1 MEWTPTE
8 RQHLAAA
15 LNHIDRAK
23 ESLKT
28 RGKWRRRDQLS
39 YVQQA
44 VQPRRDPTAGRV
56 IRTHPIR
63 HDSDKAHGVFPNPN
77 EKANRINAA
86 S

>member
-1 MEWTPTE
+1 
-8 RQHLAAA
+8 
-15 LNHIDRAK
+15 
-23 ESLKT
+23 
-28 RGKWRRRDQLS
+28 
-39 YVQQA
+39 VQQA

-63 HDSDKAHGVFPNPN
+63 HDSDKAHGVFPNPS